1 MLHDGCNKMSH
12 CNCYTPHIKQVQHVL
27 EIELKFQNPQMLFTY
42 PDTSETTKTLQKTH
56 THTHRTGYQK
66 SGKHFDGLYFMKWW
80 ICTQKHHTK
89 FKICPR
95 FNISV

>member
-42 PDTSETTKTLQKTH
+42 PDTSETTQTLQKTH
-56 THTHRTGYQK
+56 THTHTELAIKRVV
-66 SGKHFDGLYFMKWW
+66 
-80 ICTQKHHTK
+80 
-89 FKICPR
+89 
-95 FNISV
+95 NILTDCIS